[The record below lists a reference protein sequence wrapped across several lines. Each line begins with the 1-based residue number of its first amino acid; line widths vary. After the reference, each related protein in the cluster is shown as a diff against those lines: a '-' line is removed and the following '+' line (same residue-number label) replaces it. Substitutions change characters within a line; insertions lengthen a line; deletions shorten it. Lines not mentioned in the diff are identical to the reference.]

1 MISRFLTPVRDEST
15 LTNLRLRFI
24 QILAGVSIVVA
35 IVVTLID
42 SSRNNFDNNNVLI
55 LMMAGLGLAI
65 LVLGQLRFID
75 LAALLLVMILN
86 FASLQLGTYLLLPG
100 LLAILAAATLSGRA
114 VYLITNAL
122 VIGKQIT
129 ILADLMSAS
138 STTNPFNY
146 SGEFGTLV
154 AFIIV
159 SASTRYFV
167 TIMERAV
174 RQARRNADLL
184 RATTEIGEFAATMLD
199 LNMLFSRSVELVKE
213 RFGFYHVQVFM
224 INGDQAE
231 LVASTGEVGQRL
243 LANKHRLPVGSNS
256 VIGHVTRYG
265 QAVLA
270 RSTDAVHRA
279 NPLLPDTRSELA
291 VPIFEGEKVIG
302 AVDMQS
308 TEPEAFKPED
318 VEALRSMANLLS
330 AAIRNARLFESQQRS
345 MTEQQR
351 LYLESEASLREIQ
364 RLNRQLTKAGWDEF
378 VRRSSRVSGVTLEDE
393 QLVTDSQWSDTLI
406 EAARQR
412 QVITRKANGKPGVVA
427 VPVVLRGEVI
437 GAIEVEPGDSA
448 AQSDTVEMVQ
458 AIAQRLAS
466 SLDNARLYEEAQV
479 ATAQEQRINQIVTQ
493 YQAATTVDD
502 LLRITL
508 TELSEA
514 LGAQRGAIRLGMI
527 PERAHPNGGSAQ

>member
-1 MISRFLTPVRDEST
+1 MISRFLRRVEDDSA
-15 LTNLRLRFI
+15 LTRLRQRFI
-24 QILAGVSIVVA
+24 QILDAAGLMVLA
-35 IVVTLID
+35 I
-42 SSRNNFDNNNVLI
+42 VLI
-55 LMMAGLGLAI
+55 LNAVSGEADNSTGTLLLLFGIGAVI
-65 LVLGQLRFID
+65 QVLSRARFIE
-75 LAALLLVMILN
+75 LAATLLIATLT
-86 FASLQLGTYLLLPG
+86 FASLQFGTSLLLPG
-100 LLAILAAATLSGRA
+100 LLAVLSAATLSGRFI
-114 VYLITNAL
+114 YLITNVL
-122 VIGKQIT
+122 VIGRQIT
-129 ILADLMSAS
+129 VMAELMSAS
-138 STTNPFNY
+138 STTNPFDY
-146 SGEFGTLV
+146 SGAFGTLI
-154 AFIIV
+154 ALIIV

-167 TIMERAV
+167 TVMERAV
-174 RQARRNADLL
+174 QQASRNAALL
-184 RATTEIGEFAATMLD
+184 QATTEIGEFAATMLD
-199 LNMLFSRSVELVKE
+199 LNALFSRSVELVKE

-243 LANKHRLPVGSNS
+243 LANKHRLQVGSNS

-265 QAVLA
+265 QSVLA

-279 NPLLPDTRSELA
+279 NPLLPDTRTELA
-291 VPIFEGEKVIG
+291 VPIVEGEKVIG

-308 TEPEAFKPED
+308 TQPDAFKTED

-345 MTEQQR
+345 MTDQQR
-351 LYLESEASLREIQ
+351 LYLESESSLREIQ

-378 VRRSSRVSGVTLEDE
+378 VQHSGHIAGVTLQDE
-393 QLVTDSQWSDTLI
+393 HLVPDSRWSDSLV

-412 QVITRKANGKPGVVA
+412 QVITRKSNGRPGVVA

-437 GAIEVEPGDSA
+437 GAIEVEPGDNA
-448 AQSDTVEMVQ
+448 VQSDTVEMVQ

-527 PERAHPNGGSAQ
+527 PDRAHPNGGSAQ

>member
-1 MISRFLTPVRDEST
+1 MIKSLLTPVREEDT
-15 LTNLRLRFI
+15 LTRLRLRFI
-24 QILAGVSIVVA
+24 QILASVSVLVA
-35 IVVTLID
+35 IFVTLID
-42 SSRNNFDNNNVLI
+42 VLHDDLNQNNVLVVVLAGVGI
-55 LMMAGLGLAI
+55 LILALARLRYIGLAAVLLI
-65 LVLGQLRFID
+65 ITLV
-75 LAALLLVMILN
+75 
-86 FASLQLGTYLLLPG
+86 FASLQLGDDLLLPG
-100 LLAILAAATLSGRA
+100 LLAVLAAATLSGRT
-114 VYLITNAL
+114 VYLITNLL
-122 VIGKQIT
+122 VISRQLI
-129 ILADLMSAS
+129 IVVEQASSAS
-138 STTNPFNY
+138 DPFDF
-146 SGEFGTLV
+146 GGALGTLV
-154 AFIIV
+154 ALMIV
-159 SASTRYFV
+159 SAATRYFITV
-167 TIMERAV
+167 MERAL
-174 RQARRNADLL
+174 RQASRNANLL
-184 RATTEIGEFAATMLD
+184 QATTEIGEFAATMLD
-199 LNMLFSRSVELVKE
+199 LNALFSRSVELVKE

-256 VIGHVTRYG
+256 VIGQVTRYG

-279 NPLLPDTRSELA
+279 NPLLPDTRTELA

-308 TEPEAFKPED
+308 TDEDAFKIED

-330 AAIRNARLFESQQRS
+330 AAIRNARLFESQQRG

-351 LYLESEASLREIQ
+351 LYLESEANLREIQ

-378 VRRSSRVSGVTLEDE
+378 VRRSSASGITLQNE
-393 QLVTDSQWSDTLI
+393 QLIPDSQWSDSLI

-412 QVITRKANGKPGVVA
+412 QVITRKANGRPGVVA

-437 GAIEVEPGDSA
+437 GAIEVEPGENA
-448 AQSDTVEMVQ
+448 VPGDTAEMVQ

-479 ATAQEQRINQIVTQ
+479 ATAQEQRINQIVTR
-493 YQAATTVDD
+493 YQTATTVDD

-527 PERAHPNGGSAQ
+527 PDRGNGGSAQ

>member
-1 MISRFLTPVRDEST
+1 MIRSLLTPVRDDST
-15 LTNLRLRFI
+15 LTRLRQRFI
-24 QILAGVSIVVA
+24 QILDG
-35 IVVTLID
+35 
-42 SSRNNFDNNNVLI
+42 
-55 LMMAGLGLAI
+55 AGLAVLVIVLLLSLAGRIGGSNNGLFLLMIGLGI
-65 LVLGQLRFID
+65 LIQVLAVARFIN
-75 LAALLLVMILN
+75 LAALLLIATLTI
-86 FASLQLGTYLLLPG
+86 ASLQFGTSLLLPG
-100 LLAILAAATLSGRA
+100 LLAVLSAATLSGRTI
-114 VYLITNAL
+114 YFITNIL

-129 ILADLMSAS
+129 VMTTLMADAN
-138 STTNPFNY
+138 TTNPFDFA
-146 SGEFGTLV
+146 GAFGTLI
-154 AFIIV
+154 ALIIV
-159 SASTRYFV
+159 SASTRYFITV
-167 TIMERAV
+167 MERAIQ
-174 RQARRNADLL
+174 RARRAAALL
-184 RATTEIGEFAATMLD
+184 QATTEIGEFAATMLD
-199 LNMLFSRSVELVKE
+199 LNALFSRSVELVKE

-265 QAVLA
+265 QTVLA
-270 RSTDAVHRA
+270 RSSDAIHRT
-279 NPLLPDTRSELA
+279 NPLLPDTRTELA

-308 TEPEAFKPED
+308 TDEDAFRTED
-318 VEALRSMANLLS
+318 IEALRSMANLLA

-345 MTEQQR
+345 MADQQR

-378 VRRSSRVSGVTLEDE
+378 VQRSSHAAGVTLQNE
-393 QLVTDSQWSDTLI
+393 QITPDNRWSENLI

-412 QVITRKANGKPGVVA
+412 QVITRKANGRPGVVA
-427 VPVVLRGEVI
+427 VPVILRGEVI
-437 GAIEVEPGDSA
+437 GAIEVEPGDNA
-448 AQSDTVEMVQ
+448 VQGDTVEMVQ

-479 ATAQEQRINQIVTQ
+479 ATVQEQRINQIVTR
-493 YQAATTVDD
+493 YQTATTVDD

-514 LGAQRGAIRLGMI
+514 LGAQHGAIRLGMI
-527 PERAHPNGGSAQ
+527 PDRTHANGGSAQ